1 MSDLKAKLTEDM
13 KATMRSGDKE
23 RLQTIRLILSAVKQQ
38 EVDTREEQS
47 DDDIIASLTKMQKQR
62 RESIS
67 QFKDAGRQDLV
78 DKEEQELVVINTYLP
93 AALSE
98 DEIDTLISAALSDTG
113 ASSIKDMGKVMGAL
127 KSKLAGRA
135 DMGAVSA
142 KIKSAL
148 GQS

>member
-1 MSDLKAKLTEDM
+1 M
-13 KATMRSGDKE
+13 KTAMRSGDKS

-38 EVDTREEQS
+38 EIDTREEQS

-67 QFKDAGRQDLV
+67 QFEQAGRKDLV
-78 DKEEQELVVINTYLP
+78 DKEEQELVVISEYLP
-93 AALSE
+93 AALSD
-98 DEIDTLISAALSDTG
+98 DEIDKLIAGAMTESG
-113 ASSIKDMGKVMGAL
+113 ASSIKDMGKVMGIL
-127 KSKLAGRA
+127 KPKLAGRA

-148 GQS
+148 A

>member
-1 MSDLKAKLTEDM
+1 MSALKAKLTEDM

-38 EVDTREEQS
+38 EVDTREAQS

>member
-13 KATMRSGDKE
+13 KTAMRSGDKE

-47 DDDIIASLTKMQKQR
+47 DNDIIASLTKMQKQR

-67 QFKDAGRQDLV
+67 QFEKAGRQDLV
-78 DKEEQELVVINTYLP
+78 DKEKQELVVISEYLP

-98 DEIDTLISAALSDTG
+98 DEIDKLISAAMSKSG
-113 ASSIKDMGKVMGAL
+113 ASSIKDMGKVMGIL
-127 KSKLAGRA
+127 KPQLAGRA

-148 GQS
+148 A

>member
-1 MSDLKAKLTEDM
+1 MSELKTKLTEDM
-13 KATMRSGDKE
+13 KTAMRSGDKS

-38 EVDTREEQS
+38 EIDTREEQS

-67 QFKDAGRQDLV
+67 QFEQAGRKDLV
-78 DKEEQELVVINTYLP
+78 DKEEQELVVISEYLP
-93 AALSE
+93 AALSD
-98 DEIDTLISAALSDTG
+98 DEIDKLIAGAMTESG
-113 ASSIKDMGKVMGAL
+113 ASSIKDMGKVMGIL
-127 KSKLAGRA
+127 KPKLAGRA

-148 GQS
+148 A

>member
-1 MSDLKAKLTEDM
+1 M
-13 KATMRSGDKE
+13 KTAMRSGNKS

-38 EVDTREEQS
+38 EVDTREEQT
-47 DDDIIASLTKMQKQR
+47 DDDIITTLTKMQKQR

-67 QFKDAGRQDLV
+67 QFEQADRQDLV
-78 DKEEQELVVINTYLP
+78 EKEEQELQIISEFLP

-98 DEIDTLISAALSDTG
+98 DKVDQLITEALTSSG
-113 ASSIKDMGKVMGAL
+113 AESMKDMGKVMGIL
-127 KSKLAGRA
+127 KPKLAGRA

-148 GQS
+148 S

>member
-13 KATMRSGDKE
+13 KTAMRSGNKE

-67 QFKDAGRQDLV
+67 QFEKASRQDLV
-78 DKEEQELVVINTYLP
+78 DKEEQELKIINEYLP

-98 DEIDTLISAALSDTG
+98 NEIDTLISAAMSKTG
-113 ASSIKDMGKVMGAL
+113 ASSIKDMGKVMGIL
-127 KSKLAGRA
+127 KPQLAGRA
-135 DMGAVSA
+135 DMGAVSV

-148 GQS
+148 AQS

>member
-13 KATMRSGDKE
+13 KTAMRSGEKE

-62 RESIS
+62 RESIT
-67 QFKDAGRQDLV
+67 QFEKAGRQDLV
-78 DKEEQELVVINTYLP
+78 DKEEQELVVISEYLP
-93 AALSE
+93 AALSD
-98 DEIDTLISAALSDTG
+98 DEIEKLIAEAMSESG
-113 ASSIKDMGKVMGAL
+113 ASSIKDMGKVMGIL
-127 KSKLAGRA
+127 KPKLAGRA

-142 KIKSAL
+142 KIKTAL
-148 GQS
+148 A

>member
-1 MSDLKAKLTEDM
+1 MSTLKARLTEDM
-13 KATMRSGDKE
+13 KSAMRGGDKS

-67 QFKDAGRQDLV
+67 QFEKAGRQDLV
-78 DKEEQELVVINTYLP
+78 DKEKQEMEVISEYLP
-93 AALSE
+93 EALSD
-98 DEIDTLISAALSDTG
+98 DEIDSLISEAMSAAG
-113 ASSIKDMGKVMGAL
+113 ASSIKDMGKVMGIL
-127 KSKLAGRA
+127 KPKLAGRA

-148 GQS
+148 S

>member
-1 MSDLKAKLTEDM
+1 M
-13 KATMRSGDKE
+13 KAAMRSGDKE

-47 DDDIIASLTKMQKQR
+47 DEDIITSLTKMQKQR

-67 QFKDAGRQDLV
+67 QFNDAGRQDLV
-78 DKEEQELVVINTYLP
+78 DKEEQELVVISEYLP
-93 AALSE
+93 AALSD
-98 DEIDTLISAALSDTG
+98 DEIDTLISEAMTESG
-113 ASSIKDMGKVMGAL
+113 ASNMKDMGKVMGIL
-127 KSKLAGRA
+127 KPKLAGRA

-148 GQS
+148 A

>member
-1 MSDLKAKLTEDM
+1 M
-13 KATMRSGDKE
+13 KTAMRSGDKS

-67 QFKDAGRQDLV
+67 QFEQAGRKDLV
-78 DKEEQELVVINTYLP
+78 DKEEQELVVISEYLP
-93 AALSE
+93 AALSD
-98 DEIDTLISAALSDTG
+98 DEIDKLIAGAMTESG
-113 ASSIKDMGKVMGAL
+113 ASSIKDMGKVMGIL
-127 KSKLAGRA
+127 KPKLAGRA

-148 GQS
+148 A

>member
-13 KATMRSGDKE
+13 KTAMRSGDKE
-23 RLQTIRLILSAVKQQ
+23 RLLTIRLILSAIKQQ

-47 DDDIIASLTKMQKQR
+47 DNDIIASLTKMQKQR

-67 QFKDAGRQDLV
+67 QFEKANRQDLI
-78 DKEEQELVVINTYLP
+78 DKEEQELLVINEYLP

-98 DEIDTLISAALSDTG
+98 NEIDTLISAAMSESG
-113 ASSIKDMGKVMGAL
+113 ASSIKDMGKVMGIL
-127 KSKLAGRA
+127 KPQLAGRA

-148 GQS
+148 A

>member
-38 EVDTREEQS
+38 EVDTREAQS